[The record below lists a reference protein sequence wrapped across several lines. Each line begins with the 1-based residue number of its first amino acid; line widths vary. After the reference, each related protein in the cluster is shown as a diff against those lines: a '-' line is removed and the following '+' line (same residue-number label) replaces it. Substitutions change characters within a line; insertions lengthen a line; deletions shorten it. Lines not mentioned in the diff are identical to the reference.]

1 MNIKVK
7 SIAGAAFL
15 TLALVGTG
23 CSPKPEVISQAPK
36 EFDPATAPLCSI
48 KNETP
53 SKIMLKIVDGPP
65 TTGGSYTIYPQG
77 EKSDRTSIYCHSKV
91 EIYFQ
96 ASTKPI
102 ETVVIDEPGVI
113 HMKRQK
119 PSFSKVSV

>member
-1 MNIKVK
+1 MNKVK
-7 SIAGAAFL
+7 GISGAACMAF
-15 TLALVGTG
+15 ALSVTS
-23 CSPKPEVISQAPK
+23 CTPAPKVISEAPK
-36 EFDPATAPLCSI
+36 EFDPLTAPLCSI

-77 EKSDRTSIYCHSKV
+77 EKSDRTSIYCHSTA
-91 EIYFQ
+91 EIYLP

-119 PSFSKVSV
+119 PSFQVNI